1 MVLFNLYDDWLK
13 SIPSYTVRII
23 IIIMRSQSLIIYCTC
38 KHKIFFI
45 LYYFFQTVNYCTLLF
60 LLGIFQINPHPK
72 SSSCE
77 H

>member
-13 SIPSYTVRII
+13 SIPSYTVRSI
-23 IIIMRSQSLIIYCTC
+23 IIIMIMRSLNLSNYLVHVYKIIY
-38 KHKIFFI
+38 IFIFTI
-45 LYYFFQTVNYCTLLF
+45 LF

-72 SSSCE
+72 SSSRE